1 LFIGLKTEMIWLY
14 FYHYLKGAQAQVRDP
29 TVYRRMQ
36 FAAGFLPAEMPCY
49 WETVTSFAYSI
60 DIRGT

>member
-1 LFIGLKTEMIWLY
+1 MIWLY